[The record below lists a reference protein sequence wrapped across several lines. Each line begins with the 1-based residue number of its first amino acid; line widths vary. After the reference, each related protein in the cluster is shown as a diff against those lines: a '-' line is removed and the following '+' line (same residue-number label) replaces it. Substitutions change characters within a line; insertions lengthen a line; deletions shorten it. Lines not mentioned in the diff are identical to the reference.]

1 MPISFKILERRPL
14 NLRVPPTKKPMTSHP
29 PAAAGLETE
38 TSAPDPDVGDSNKSE
53 HVAASKEVVSSPA
66 LIGSSKL
73 VKSSKLANPSK
84 LVKSSKLVEATK
96 VGVDSSKRDEKVKYL
111 VANLA

>member
-1 MPISFKILERRPL
+1 
-14 NLRVPPTKKPMTSHP
+14 MTSHP

-38 TSAPDPDVGDSNKSE
+38 TSAPNPDVGDSNKSE

-66 LIGSSKL
+66 LIGSSKEAVSPSNLRSVHSSKL

-84 LVKSSKLVEATK
+84 PANPSKLVEATK

>member
-1 MPISFKILERRPL
+1 
-14 NLRVPPTKKPMTSHP
+14 MTSHP

-38 TSAPDPDVGDSNKSE
+38 TSAPDPDVGDSKKSE

-96 VGVDSSKRDEKVKYL
+96 VGADSSKRDEKVKYL
-111 VANLA
+111 APNLA